1 MKTNDL
7 NRLMRRIVL
16 FCFSLAVPLAV
27 SGQTI
32 TLDVHDESRQKV
44 IMKIQ
49 QEYGYSV
56 AFNSTDVDLDVPV
69 SIDVRDEPVEKVM
82 EMIFDGENVECRV
95 SGKTIIVSRAGQQQ
109 PDTLV
114 TVTGKIVDDKNVP
127 VIGAAVMVKGD
138 SSTGSIS
145 DLDGNYSI
153 SAPSGAVIV
162 FTSLG
167 YVSREVEVRGRTT
180 INVTM
185 PLDAEKL
192 DEAIVVGYGTA
203 SKRLVSSSIASVKMD
218 DIDAGAEIDPIKAL
232 QGRVT
237 GISISSTSGR
247 PGSAPNVI
255 IRGVS
260 SISGNS
266 SPLYVVDGIPSET
279 YPNINSA
286 DIESIEVLKDAS
298 ATAIYGSRA
307 NSGVVIITTKSG
319 YSGKTTVDVEGY
331 YGFSHIAKD
340 IPMANTAEYINVM
353 QTAIDNYNVQMG
365 AAETLYIPENIEEY
379 DWIAG
384 VSRKLALRGGASASL
399 QGGNEKTKFYV
410 SLGVEQQQGYLNK
423 TSYNLYTGR
432 AKFSH
437 NIFKWLDINLNLA
450 GSYAR
455 YNMVEETDGSL
466 KILRAAREEQPWYSP
481 YMDSESGYR
490 VMTTNGLV
498 RHNPVM
504 MINEEDYWNDKYQI
518 QGTLNF
524 DVRIA
529 KGLKWTPSISAYTT
543 YDKTVKKLT
552 ENHTDRA
559 FKDGWHALSEQKDN
573 TLRYVIDNILS
584 YEGKS
589 GGFMYS
595 AMIGHSFEK
604 YESEPFGAASD
615 NYANS
620 AFPSSSFGLITSGNN
635 IYPGNIGYDA
645 YALES
650 YFFRAMVNW
659 KDRYIVNFSFRS
671 DGSSRFPKNSR
682 YGYFPAGSFA
692 WIITN
697 EEFMP
702 KSDVLTELKLRLSA
716 GQTGSMAGISNWAA
730 MTLVSAGTPYN
741 GESGMRL
748 TQTAQNV
755 EWEKSTK
762 YNAGID
768 AELWSGRMTVNLD
781 AYYSRTDDLLY
792 NKPVVS
798 TTGFTSMASNIGS
811 LYNAGFE
818 LNLGGRVI
826 DREFKWDLSANVSWS
841 RNELTSLLDET
852 DKIIVG
858 TSTLY
863 GGNKHALIIG
873 QPIST
878 WYMLR
883 MDGIYQ
889 TDAEVPK
896 KLYDKGVR
904 AGDVRYHDLNGDGD
918 VTDDDRMICGK
929 ATPDV
934 FGGLNSTM
942 TWKGLELNIFC
953 QYAIGGQVFAGWKGC
968 GQEGTEHLGLSS
980 GTVTNDDGS
989 TSLQFF
995 NVSRDA
1001 ALNYWKGPGTS
1012 NTIPRPL
1019 YSNNDVHTGWS
1030 PDYNILTSS
1039 RYLEDASY
1047 FKIKT
1052 ITLGYNLPDKW
1063 MRKIGVD
1070 GIKVYFTVDNAFTF
1084 TRYSGYDPEVSI
1096 SSAPAS
1102 ADYGYDFG
1110 YQPAL
1115 RSFLFGVKFRF

>member
-7 NRLMRRIVL
+7 NLLVRQIIL
-16 FCFSLAVPLAV
+16 FCFSLTVPLTV

-32 TLDVHDESRQKV
+32 TMRVTDESRQNV

-49 QEYGYSV
+49 QDYGYSV
-56 AFNSTDVDLDVPV
+56 ALNSSDVDLASPV
-69 SIDVRDEPVEKVM
+69 SFDVKDEPLEKVM
-82 EMIFDGENVECRV
+82 EMIFAGENIDCRI
-95 SGKTIIVSRAGQQQ
+95 SGKTIIISRTDMQSRDSVITVAGRI
-109 PDTLV
+109 T
-114 TVTGKIVDDKNVP
+114 DDKNLP
-127 VIGAAVMVKGD
+127 VIGAAVMLKGD

-153 SAPSGAVIV
+153 NVPSDAVLV

-167 YVSREVEVRGRTT
+167 YITQEIRVDGRKTLD
-180 INVTM
+180 VTM
-185 PLDAEKL
+185 PVDSEKL

-218 DIDAGAEIDPIKAL
+218 DINTGAEIDPIKAL

-247 PGSAPNVI
+247 PGSTPNVI

-266 SPLYVVDGIPSET
+266 SPLYVVDGIPSES
-279 YPNINSA
+279 YPNINPA

-319 YSGKTTVDVEGY
+319 YSGKTSVNVEGY
-331 YGFSHIAKD
+331 YGFSQIAKD
-340 IPMANTAEYINVM
+340 IPMANTSEYINVM

-384 VSRKLALRGGASASL
+384 VSRKLALRGGASASI
-399 QGGNEKTKFYV
+399 QGGNEKTRFYV
-410 SLGVEQQQGYLNK
+410 SLGTEQQQGYLNK

-437 NIFKWLDINLNLA
+437 SIFKWLDLNLNLA

-466 KILRAAREEQPWYSP
+466 KILRAAREEQPWYGP
-481 YMDSESGYR
+481 YMDNESGYR
-490 VMTTNGLV
+490 VMTTDGLV

-504 MINEEDYWNDKYQI
+504 MINEEDYWNDRYQI
-518 QGTLNF
+518 QGTLSF
-524 DVRIA
+524 DVKILE
-529 KGLKWTPSISAYTT
+529 GLKWTPSVSAYTT
-543 YDKTVKKLT
+543 YDKTIKKLT

-559 FKDGWHALSEQKDN
+559 YKDGWHALSEQKDN

-584 YEGKS
+584 YEGRS

-595 AMIGHSFEK
+595 AMVGHSFEK
-604 YESEPFGAASD
+604 YESEPFGANSD
-615 NYANS
+615 NFANS
-620 AFPSSSFGLITSGNN
+620 AFPSSSFGLITSGNS
-635 IYPGNIGYDA
+635 IYPGNIGYDS

-650 YFFRAMVNW
+650 YFFRGALNY

-671 DGSSRFPKNSR
+671 DGSSRFPKSSR

-702 KSDVLTELKLRLSA
+702 KNDILTELKLRLSA

-730 MTLVSAGTPYN
+730 MTLISAGTPYN

-755 EWEKSTK
+755 KWEKSTK
-762 YNAGID
+762 YNVGID
-768 AELWSGRMTVNLD
+768 AELFKGRMGINLD

-798 TTGFTSMASNIGS
+798 TTGFTTLASNIGS
-811 LYNAGFE
+811 LYNTGVEF
-818 LNLGGRVI
+818 NVSGRVI
-826 DREFKWDLSANVSWS
+826 DTDFKWDLSANISWS

-852 DKIIVG
+852 DMIIVTG
-858 TSTLY
+858 TNLY

-878 WYMLR
+878 WYMLK

-889 TDAEVPK
+889 TDAEVPR

-904 AGDVRYHDLNGDGD
+904 AGDVKYHDVNNDGD
-918 VTDDDRMICGK
+918 ISDDDRMICGK
-929 ATPDV
+929 ATPDF

-942 TWKGLELNIFC
+942 RWKGLELDIFC
-953 QYAIGGQVFAGWKGC
+953 QYAIGGKVFAGWKGC

-989 TSLQFF
+989 TALQFF
-995 NVSRDA
+995 NVSKDA

-1012 NTIPRPL
+1012 DTIPRPL

-1030 PDYNILTSS
+1030 PDYNIMTSS

-1052 ITLGYNLPDKW
+1052 VTLGYNLPQKW
-1063 MRKIGVD
+1063 MKKINVD

-1084 TRYSGYDPEVSI
+1084 TKYSGYDPEVSI
-1096 SSAPAS
+1096 SGAPAS
-1102 ADYGYDFG
+1102 SDYGLDFG
-1110 YQPAL
+1110 YQPTL
-1115 RSFLFGVKFRF
+1115 RSFLFGLEFLF